1 MKTTLSLLLAL
12 TLGTAF
18 GQFIPQPMGYNP
30 DVNGDEFIGVD
41 DVMGT
46 LALYDNAFDNGDS
59 TVSIFEM
66 LTDPLDTLWIPEN
79 ADFVYIT
86 ADGPENP
93 DFELILP
100 SGIGF
105 KSIVILVKNATD
117 ISGSTAYCRIKFQG
131 GCDYDPSGFCEL
143 KFLVTPSYKPQRY
156 IAIRGEDGVWYD
168 SSNY

>member
-1 MKTTLSLLLAL
+1 MKTILSLLFAL

-59 TVSIFEM
+59 VVTVFAD
-66 LTDPLDTLWIPEN
+66 LTDPLDTLFIPAN
-79 ADFVYIT
+79 TDMVYIN

-93 DFELILP
+93 HFLIELP
-100 SGIGF
+100 SGTGF
-105 KSIVILVKNATD
+105 KTLVVMAKNTTE
-117 ISGSTAYCRIKFQG
+117 ISGSTASIRFIEP
-131 GCDYDPSGFCEL
+131 CDYGDGFCTVQWIY
-143 KFLVTPSYKPQRY
+143 VTEYKPLY
-156 IAIRGEDGVWYD
+156 TFLIRGLDGVWY
-168 SSNY
+168 SEETN